1 MQNQP
6 IPSAGSFYKRF
17 DVRSTSTNST
27 YNQPDNKPIILK
39 ENESSDG
46 QEDCN
51 QVTPPG
57 RPSFPFQE
65 TDTLLVD

>member
-6 IPSAGSFYKRF
+6 IPSAGSFYKQ
-17 DVRSTSTNST
+17 VGIRSASTNSSN
-27 YNQPDNKPIILK
+27 NQPANKPMFVE

-57 RPSFPFQE
+57 VPAFPSRRQI
-65 TDTLLVD
+65 LCW

>member
-1 MQNQP
+1 MQSQP
-6 IPSAGSFYKRF
+6 IPSAGSFYKQ
-17 DVRSTSTNST
+17 VGLRSASTNSSN
-27 YNQPDNKPIILK
+27 NQHDNRPKFLK

>member
-1 MQNQP
+1 MQSQP
-6 IPSAGSFYKRF
+6 IPSAGSFYKQ
-17 DVRSTSTNST
+17 VGLRSASTNSSN
-27 YNQPDNKPIILK
+27 NQPDNRPKFLK

>member
-1 MQNQP
+1 MQSQP
-6 IPSAGSFYKRF
+6 IPSAGSFYKQ
-17 DVRSTSTNST
+17 VGLRSASTNSSN
-27 YNQPDNKPIILK
+27 NQPANKPMFVE

-51 QVTPPG
+51 QARRPW

-65 TDTLLVD
+65 TDTMFAD

>member
-6 IPSAGSFYKRF
+6 KPSAGSFYKRF

-51 QVTPPG
+51 QARLPW

-65 TDTLLVD
+65 TDTMFAD

>member
-1 MQNQP
+1 MQSQP
-6 IPSAGSFYKRF
+6 IPSAGSFYKQ
-17 DVRSTSTNST
+17 VGLRSASTNSSN
-27 YNQPDNKPIILK
+27 NQPDNRPLFLK